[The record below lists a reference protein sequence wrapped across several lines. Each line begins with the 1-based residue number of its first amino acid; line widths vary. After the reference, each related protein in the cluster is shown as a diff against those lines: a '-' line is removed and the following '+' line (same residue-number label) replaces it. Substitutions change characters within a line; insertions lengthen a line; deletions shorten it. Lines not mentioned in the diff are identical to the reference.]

1 MTTSS
6 GHPIYILP
14 TVSVHTGEVCVSIG
28 AVMTAQEVQ
37 AGGYWWYGATTRR
50 SKREYIVK
58 IDELNP
64 FLREPLAV
72 KINNVMKNKK

>member
-1 MTTSS
+1 
-6 GHPIYILP
+6 
-14 TVSVHTGEVCVSIG
+14 
-28 AVMTAQEVQ
+28 MTAQEGQ
-37 AGGYWWYGATTRR
+37 AGGYWWYGATTRH

-72 KINNVMKNKK
+72 KMNNVMKNKK